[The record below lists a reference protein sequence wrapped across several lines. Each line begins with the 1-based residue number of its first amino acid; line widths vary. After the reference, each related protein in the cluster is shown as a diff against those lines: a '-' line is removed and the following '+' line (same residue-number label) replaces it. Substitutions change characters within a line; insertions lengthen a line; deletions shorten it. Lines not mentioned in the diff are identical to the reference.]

1 MRNSKINTTTHSQ
14 ADAGQL
20 DEVARLIDAIQDLD
34 VAERV
39 AGNIVAHYE
48 RAYLWKKVRQ
58 TRYARRV
65 GVASNPA
72 GWFVSSVRNNWK
84 PPAGFDEW
92 AEMAPEEYREALFK
106 SWGVCRRCWSRP
118 CRCKSGGNAE
128 EVGHGKL
135 E

>member
-1 MRNSKINTTTHSQ
+1 MREPEINTITRSQ
-14 ADAGQL
+14 ASAGRL
-20 DEVARLIDAIQDLD
+20 EEVTRLLDAIQDLD
-34 VAERV
+34 VTARV

-48 RAYLWKKVRQ
+48 HAYLWQKVRQ

-118 CRCKSGGNAE
+118 CRCNARERAE